1 VKLLGFTLR
10 PKAFWRDVR
19 LAFHSLFG
27 AKDADRLIFL
37 SLTNYPDLARPLEV
51 FATEMPQAGVVED
64 ALTAFE
70 SRPWRI
76 ELVSAFRG
84 LGLEIGPLHRAL
96 PMPPSA
102 RVHYVDRHTPTD
114 LLRLHPELSPYDL
127 QRPHFL
133 ADGETLD
140 AVADGRYDF
149 VIASHVLEHMRNPV
163 QALVNWCRVIKRG
176 GSLYLIVP
184 DKRKSFDRRRVR
196 TTLEHLILDYRAPSA
211 ERDLEHYVDYAVHVD
226 GLEGEAAVDAARSMQ
241 ARAES
246 IHFHVF
252 LPGDL
257 LRLVRWLG
265 AHVRPL
271 AVTAGP
277 VSAPDSEEFHLV
289 LRVE

>member
-1 VKLLGFTLR
+1 MKLLGFTLR

-19 LAFHSLFG
+19 LAFRSLFG
-27 AKDADRLIFL
+27 AKDSDRLIFL
-37 SLTNYPDLARPLEV
+37 SLTNYPDLARSLEV
-51 FATEMPQAGVVED
+51 FATEMPQAGVVEE

-76 ELVSAFRG
+76 ELVSGFRG

-96 PMPPSA
+96 PLPPSA
-102 RVHYVDRHTPTD
+102 RVHYVDRYTPAD
-114 LLRLHPELSPYDL
+114 LRRLHPELSPYEL

-149 VIASHVLEHMRNPV
+149 VIASHVLEHMRNPARAIV
-163 QALVNWCRVIKRG
+163 DWCRTIKRG

-211 ERDLEHYVDYAVHVD
+211 ARDLEHYVDYAVHVD
-226 GLEGEAAVDAARSMQ
+226 GLDGEAAVDVARAMQ

-257 LRLVRWLG
+257 LRLVQWLA

-271 AVTAGP
+271 AVAAGP